1 LATPLRSPILT
12 TPRVRHRK
20 STEKLRSDQLKAL
33 RKGFAEIKKLSDTN
47 GFWFWAE
54 LHGAPKNKCE
64 HSPESGYDNL
74 FLPWHRAY
82 LYRLELALQTK
93 VPAATLPWWDWT
105 ATRSGGGLPTIYEDI
120 SGELN
125 PLAGADF
132 PPSILSQVE
141 AAGMPA
147 STWRQPGAPNLLP
160 SGAEVKAIL
169 EIKDFDYFSKTL
181 EVQLHNKVHG
191 WVRGSMGIVALAAY
205 DPLFW
210 AHHTMVDRLWYLWQ
224 DLHSAR
230 GPRPGIWNKILRGGL
245 DLTVGDVLD
254 THALGYDYAA
264 STANREVEP

>member
-1 LATPLRSPILT
+1 MATPIRSPILT
-12 TPRVRHRK
+12 KPRVRHRK
-20 STEKLRSDQLKAL
+20 SAEKLRPDQLRAL
-33 RKGFAEIKKLSDTN
+33 RDGFAAIKKLRDSN

-64 HSPESGYDNL
+64 HSPENGYDNL

-93 VPAATLPWWDWT
+93 VPAATLPWWNWPASR
-105 ATRSGGGLPTIYEDI
+105 ATGGIPAAYEDLA
-120 SGELN
+120 GELN

-132 PPSILSQVE
+132 PPLIAE
-141 AAGMPA
+141 ATSARGWPT
-147 STWRQPGAPNLLP
+147 STWRAPGPVNRLP
-160 SGAEVKAIL
+160 TQRKVEEIL
-169 EIKDFDYFSKTL
+169 RLESFDDFSREL
-181 EVQLHNKVHG
+181 ENQLHNKVHG
-191 WVRGSMGIVALAAY
+191 WVGGSMGMVAIAAY

-224 DLHSAR
+224 VLHSSR
-230 GPRPGIWNKILRGGL
+230 GPRPGVWGKILRGGL

-264 STANREVEP
+264 STAHREVKP